1 MCARVRARESKI
13 LNTSVMCVLVVSI
26 DNFRVYEFDCYY
38 YYYYFALSFFVIFYE
53 HEYEED
59 KNRGQG
65 LTGLDEWT

>member
-1 MCARVRARESKI
+1 MCARESKI
-13 LNTSVMCVLVVSI
+13 LNNSVMCVLVVFI
-26 DNFRVYEFDCYY
+26 DNFRVYEFDCC

>member
-1 MCARVRARESKI
+1 MCARAHESKI
-13 LNTSVMCVLVVSI
+13 LITSVMCVLVVSI
-26 DNFRVYEFDCYY
+26 DNFRVYEFDCYYY

>member
-1 MCARVRARESKI
+1 MCVRARESKI

-38 YYYYFALSFFVIFYE
+38 YYYYYYFALSFFVIFYE
-53 HEYEED
+53 HKYEED

-65 LTGLDEWT
+65 LTGLNEWA